1 MELLV
6 TARVSSACS
15 LPARAVNSNPPAPG
29 ACISQGDW
37 LSLPAFFARQ
47 DYEKNKDFG
56 MMMGIK
62 PDKRRI
68 L

>member
-1 MELLV
+1 VLAFRREIGSVSLL
-6 TARVSSACS
+6 
-15 LPARAVNSNPPAPG
+15 
-29 ACISQGDW
+29 
-37 LSLPAFFARQ
+37 FFARQ